1 MSRGCRIGAAAL
13 FLCSANLYSVR
24 RAMTSWRA
32 VANKEINLNLL
43 KVRKQAFGHESSKR
57 GSMTARGPER
67 AVAFAEIIFALLLVK
82 I

>member
-1 MSRGCRIGAAAL
+1 
-13 FLCSANLYSVR
+13 
-24 RAMTSWRA
+24 MTARVVWRA